1 MPAFD
6 IGAQDDALV
15 LVVCVLAVQMAR
27 PLLGVAG
34 NWVSRRHEFQ
44 ADAFA
49 RRLVGAGPMVSALQ
63 RLALENASFLCTDP
77 LYALVTYSHPP
88 VPMRVERLLQE
99 ASVPA

>member
-1 MPAFD
+1 
-6 IGAQDDALV
+6 
-15 LVVCVLAVQMAR
+15 MAG

-34 NWVSRRHEFQ
+34 NWISRRHEFQ

-49 RRLVGAGPMVSALQ
+49 RRMVGAGSMVAALQ

-88 VPMRVERLLQE
+88 VPIRVERLLQDE
-99 ASVPA
+99 PVPV